1 MFVEDVVNDSGQEM
15 LPGSF
20 ITAMIDIVFL
30 SIGDDLVEQ

>member
-20 ITAMIDIVFL
+20 IAAIIDIALL
-30 SIGDDLVEQ
+30 SIGDDLVEK